1 MSFPAGPDGMPAHLL
16 HIGAGDGDGVTA
28 WQAAGVTRF
37 TLVEADPDTARAL
50 SARLRGTPGVQVITG
65 AVSADLTPRPF
76 RRCNLPGL
84 NSFRAPE
91 GLEAL
96 FPGLRV
102 LDDSPVTP
110 LDPVALVR
118 ELELGDSAALLIEA
132 PGEALGIL
140 QALQAAGLLDRFAT
154 IRLQEGRE
162 TLYAGAPPAE
172 AIRNWLEDNDFM
184 ALLETDS
191 DDPDR
196 PHLSAARTAAL
207 VRLRAERDAALSAME
222 VLRAELDEIR
232 TVAGERAE
240 RLAGLE
246 RDRDTARAEAA
257 AATQRLTLARAELE
271 RAEEQVGLIREL
283 LTAGEAG

>member
-1 MSFPAGPDGMPAHLL
+1 MSFPAGRGGAPAHLL
-16 HIGAGDGDGVTA
+16 HIGAGTGA
-28 WQAAGVTRF
+28 ELAARQAAGETRF

-50 SARLRGTPGVQVITG
+50 ATRLRGMPGVQVIPG

-91 GLEAL
+91 GLKAL

-102 LDDSPVTP
+102 LDENPVTP
-110 LDPVALVR
+110 LDPVALVAG
-118 ELELGDSAALLIEA
+118 LELGEDAALLIEA

-140 QALQAAGLLDRFAT
+140 QALQAAGHLERFAT

-162 TLYAGAPPAE
+162 TLYAGAPPAG
-172 AIRNWLEDNDFM
+172 AIRDWLEDNGFI

-191 DDPDR
+191 EDPDR
-196 PHLSAARTAAL
+196 PHLSATRPAAL
-207 VRLRAERDAALSAME
+207 IRLRAECDAALSAMQ
-222 VLRAELDEIR
+222 VLRAELGEVR

-240 RLAGLE
+240 RIAALE
-246 RDRDTARAEAA
+246 RERDTARAEAA

-271 RAEEQVGLIREL
+271 RAEAQVGLIRDL
-283 LTAGEAG
+283 LTAEAAE